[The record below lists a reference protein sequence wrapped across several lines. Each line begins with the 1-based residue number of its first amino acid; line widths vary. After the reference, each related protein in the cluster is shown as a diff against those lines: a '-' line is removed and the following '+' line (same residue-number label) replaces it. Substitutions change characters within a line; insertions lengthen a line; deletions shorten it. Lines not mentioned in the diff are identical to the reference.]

1 MHSESRSTGSVIR
14 EQSANVITR
23 EYRKTPVDSVIVN
36 CPWAD
41 LYQAS

>member
-1 MHSESRSTGSVIR
+1 MHSGSRSAGSDMR

-23 EYRKTPVDSVIVN
+23 EYRKTPVESVIAN
-36 CPWAD
+36 SPCAD